1 MATDIA
7 TRVYNHTFRI
17 DPAIRTLLDTDFYK
31 LLMLQMIWKMHPKR
45 QVTFQLIN
53 RTTSVR
59 LADIVDERELT
70 DQLDHARTLRLAKNE
85 LIWLAGNT
93 FYGTRQIF
101 EPAFMEWLATFQ
113 LPEYE
118 LTRRDGQYEL
128 RFAGPWTGTTMWEI
142 PALAIIN
149 ELRARAAMRGMSRFD
164 LDVLYARAKAKL
176 WSKVE
181 RLRVLEREGPVR
193 VSDFGT
199 RRRHGFLWQRWC
211 VEAMQEGLGDSFI
224 GTSNVKHAMDTGLEA
239 IGTNAHELP
248 MVYAAIANDDEELL
262 EAPYKVLKDW
272 AKMYG
277 GNLLVVLPDCFGTT
291 AFLRNAPDWVA
302 DWKGARPDSKLPIAG
317 ARELIEWWKQRGRDP
332 REKLIVL
339 SDAMDVDSIEESV
352 RALRG
357 QVNLSFGW
365 GTNLTN
371 DFVGCAPA
379 GVDGQLK
386 AISLVCKV
394 VEADGRP
401 AVKLSDNPNKVLGP
415 PDEVERY
422 QSHLSGLSRGIRG
435 RSWPVGIQLLGP
447 TKHRHILRR
456 SCPTSPFRASTR
468 RSWRAATAI
477 VERLAAILPPE
488 CLIADESGRRAFE
501 TDALTAYRRLPLAV
515 ALPRST
521 EEVARVMRLCRDEK
535 VNVVPRG
542 AGTSLS
548 GGAIPQEDAVVVAL
562 TKMSRILEVNLADRY
577 ARVEAGVTNLAIS
590 EAVGPEGFFYAPDPS
605 SQLACTIGGNIAMN
619 SGGAHCLKYGVTTNN
634 LLGVRL
640 VTLDGEILDIGGE
653 AMDAP
658 GYDLLGL
665 VCGSE
670 GQLGIV
676 TEAIVRLIPLPE
688 GARPVLFGF
697 DSVEDASQCV
707 AAIIGAGI
715 VPVAMEYMDKPAIHI
730 CENFAHAGYPL
741 DVEAML
747 IIEVEGSDAEMGAML
762 GQDRRDRE
770 SA

>member
-7 TRVYNHTFRI
+7 TRVYNHAFRI

-93 FYGTRQIF
+93 FYGTQHIF

-113 LPEYE
+113 LPDYE

-128 RFAGPWTGTTMWEI
+128 RFSGPWTGTTMWEI

-211 VEAMQEGLGDSFI
+211 VEAMQEGLGESFI

-248 MVYAAIANDDEELL
+248 MVYAALAEDDEELV

-272 AKMYG
+272 SKMYG

-317 ARELIEWWKQRGRDP
+317 ARELIEWWKSRDRDP
-332 REKLIVL
+332 REKLVVL
-339 SDAMDVDSIEESV
+339 SDAMDVELDRTV
-352 RALRG
+352 
-357 QVNLSFGW
+357 
-365 GTNLTN
+365 
-371 DFVGCAPA
+371 
-379 GVDGQLK
+379 
-386 AISLVCKV
+386 
-394 VEADGRP
+394 
-401 AVKLSDNPNKVLGP
+401 
-415 PDEVERY
+415 
-422 QSHLSGLSRGIRG
+422 
-435 RSWPVGIQLLGP
+435 
-447 TKHRHILRR
+447 
-456 SCPTSPFRASTR
+456 
-468 RSWRAATAI
+468 
-477 VERLAAILPPE
+477 
-488 CLIADESGRRAFE
+488 
-501 TDALTAYRRLPLAV
+501 
-515 ALPRST
+515 
-521 EEVARVMRLCRDEK
+521 
-535 VNVVPRG
+535 G
-542 AGTSLS
+542 AG
-548 GGAIPQEDAVVVAL
+548 A
-562 TKMSRILEVNLADRY
+562 
-577 ARVEAGVTNLAIS
+577 ARAGQPV
-590 EAVGPEGFFYAPDPS
+590 
-605 SQLACTIGGNIAMN
+605 
-619 SGGAHCLKYGVTTNN
+619 
-634 LLGVRL
+634 VRL
-640 VTLDGEILDIGGE
+640 GHQPD
-653 AMDAP
+653 
-658 GYDLLGL
+658 
-665 VCGSE
+665 
-670 GQLGIV
+670 Q
-676 TEAIVRLIPLPE
+676 
-688 GARPVLFGF
+688 
-697 DSVEDASQCV
+697 
-707 AAIIGAGI
+707 
-715 VPVAMEYMDKPAIHI
+715 
-730 CENFAHAGYPL
+730 
-741 DVEAML
+741 
-747 IIEVEGSDAEMGAML
+747 
-762 GQDRRDRE
+762 
-770 SA
+770 